1 MDDKAKILDVLK
13 NIEASFSKLDVASW
27 LECFHLPRIMVL
39 PQVALAPSS
48 EAECREL
55 LEPYF
60 ENLREQGFDR
70 SNLEEA
76 NIKFLTDT
84 TAMVGAVW
92 TRYASDTII
101 ERFGATYLFLKSD
114 DSWLITM
121 VTPHP
126 DNVTVV
132 QAE

>member
-1 MDDKAKILDVLK
+1 MDDKAEILDVLK

-27 LECFHLPRIMVL
+27 LKCFYSPRIMVL
-39 PQVALAPSS
+39 STAAFSPSS
-48 EAECREL
+48 EAECKEL
-55 LEPYF
+55 LGPYF
-60 ENLREQGFDR
+60 ENLRDQGFDR

-76 NIKFLTDT
+76 NVQFLTDT
-84 TAMVGAVW
+84 TAMVGTIW
-92 TRYASDTII
+92 TRYASDKII

-126 DNVTVV
+126 DNVAVV
-132 QAE
+132 QGE